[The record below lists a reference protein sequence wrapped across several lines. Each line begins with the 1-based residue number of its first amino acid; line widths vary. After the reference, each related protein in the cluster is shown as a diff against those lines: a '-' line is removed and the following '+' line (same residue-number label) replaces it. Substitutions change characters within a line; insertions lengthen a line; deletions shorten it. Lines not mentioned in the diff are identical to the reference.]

1 MSNRPACT
9 APAARPRASKRRAQ
23 PVGALTGA
31 ICYGPRVSDKPKP
44 DTAEPKDAQ
53 APAPD
58 VMLVHGVSDDGKS
71 LAVLR
76 ARNNTL
82 EAGVVRAVAE
92 GEPIQGE
99 VVRLT
104 PRPDCPVVC
113 DVEVTVPRGA
123 LNARGGSDARQPTRA
138 ELATPLAPTGPAA
151 GAPRRHGPAQVATPR
166 YRDNWEAIWQKP
178 GRGGKLPN

>member
-1 MSNRPACT
+1 LLGPTRRVRAVDATQGESPPKPAG
-9 APAARPRASKRRAQ
+9 AP
-23 PVGALTGA
+23 TEA
-31 ICYGPRVSDKPKP
+31 ICYGLRVSDKPKP
-44 DTAEPKDAQ
+44 DTAEPTDAQ
-53 APAPD
+53 APASD

-92 GEPIQGE
+92 GEPIEGE
-99 VVRLT
+99 VVRLK

-123 LNARGGSDARQPTRA
+123 LNARGGSDTRQATRA
-138 ELATPLAPTGPAA
+138 ELAKLSAGP
-151 GAPRRHGPAQVATPR
+151 GERTKQGPAQVATPR

-178 GRGGKLPN
+178 GRGDKLPN